1 MVMSNTCGSCE
12 SAARRCARGY
22 NPNRSLTSL
31 HSLTHW
37 LTHLTQL
44 LLGETLVH
52 ITPRVHSLTWVNY
65 YTTKPLSYPTNH
77 ITQLAKMTRPC
88 KIMRDRWAIS
98 YICFASQS
106 LVRNS
111 VPKSWWSV
119 ETCSSI
125 FSIVL
130 AAVWEPFR
138 GRLQTSRAN
147 RMMRTRFHER
157 ASRDRDRDV
166 GRLAKLRKCPMMSFR
181 WLWLLH
187 WLV

>member
-1 MVMSNTCGSCE
+1 MVVSNTCGSCE
-12 SAARRCARGY
+12 SARRRGGA
-22 NPNRSLTSL
+22 PGAIILTDHSLAHSLTDLLTSL
-31 HSLTHW
+31 NYCWARHW
-37 LTHLTQL
+37 CS
-44 LLGETLVH
+44 
-52 ITPRVHSLTWVNY
+52 VHSLTWVNY
-65 YTTKPLSYPTNH
+65 YITKPLSYPTNH

-98 YICFASQS
+98 YICFASQR

-119 ETCSSI
+119 ETCSSL

-147 RMMRTRFHER
+147 RMMRTRFHAR
-157 ASRDRDRDV
+157 ASSDRDRDV
-166 GRLAKLRKCPMMSFR
+166 GRLAELRKCPMMSFS